1 MPQITARV
9 ASITC
14 PTEAEGPG
22 LRWAIWFQGCS
33 IRWPGCCNQH
43 YFTPDGGDLVS
54 VQKLIDDITK
64 AKDEFGIEGITLLGG
79 EPTEQAVPATALAV
93 AARHMGLSVLMFTGR
108 LLEEIRADPQL
119 TPLIENIDLLV
130 DGPFNND
137 RIETI
142 RRWIGS
148 SNQRLHVLSNR
159 VVADDPRWYGSNTM
173 EIRLIGGRVYVN
185 GYPVKGNRF
194 PLG

>member
-1 MPQITARV
+1 MDEIENKIKNIISRQLGIKIEDIHNNSRFV
-9 ASITC
+9 HDIK
-14 PTEAEGPG
+14 
-22 LRWAIWFQGCS
+22 
-33 IRWPGCCNQH
+33 
-43 YFTPDGGDLVS
+43 GDSLDTVEM
-54 VQKLIDDITK
+54 LLTIE
-64 AKDEFGIEGITLLGG
+64 DEFGIEGITLLGG
-79 EPTEQAVPATALAV
+79 EPTEQAVPATALAI